1 MASANT
7 LCKKLLNVKNAVVES
22 HDFYTDK
29 AGVQHL
35 RIKARPNKWH
45 QCRCPYCGR
54 KCPKD
59 GLSVKQ
65 HRLWRGL
72 DFGSILVE
80 IEGDT
85 QRIHCPEHG
94 RIVADVPWAYP
105 GSRFTKDFDLTVGW
119 LAVCLPRTAVSE
131 YMRIDWKTVGRCV
144 SRTLHEIE
152 PERNVR
158 LNGLVHIGID
168 ETSFQKG
175 HKYITVVLNHD
186 TNTVV
191 WAAPG
196 HGKKVLEQ
204 FYRLLTPAQL
214 ASIKVVTGDGARWI
228 TDCVNE
234 FTPDCERCVDPFHV
248 VEWAMDALDEVRREV
263 WREAYSEAKQIRKG
277 SRVRRGRP
285 RSDDAETQ
293 AVGRAKAKADQ
304 IKGSAY
310 ALGKAHEKL
319 TDKQRLR
326 LEIIQKEDPR
336 LYRAY
341 LIKESLRLILKMRS
355 VEEAAAEL
363 KRWLWWASHSRIP
376 AMHDLYAKV
385 KRHKEHILNTIR
397 LGLSNARIE
406 AANNKIKLI
415 IRKAFGFRNIDNLL
429 DMVYLVCSDLTIPL
443 PNRSSKPRSPL
454 G

>member
-7 LCKKLLNVKNAVVES
+7 LCKKLLNVKNVVVES
-22 HDFYTDK
+22 HDFYTDI
-29 AGVQHL
+29 AGAQHL
-35 RIKARPNKWH
+35 RIQARPDKRH
-45 QCRCPYCGR
+45 QCRCPYCGK

-65 HRLWRGL
+65 RRLWRSL

-80 IEGDT
+80 IESDT
-85 QRIHCPEHG
+85 QRINCPEHG

-119 LAVCLPRTAVSE
+119 LAVYLPRSAVSE

-152 PERNVR
+152 PERNMR

-168 ETSFQKG
+168 ETSYKKG

-186 TNTVV
+186 TNAVV

-204 FYRLLTPAQL
+204 FYRSLTPEQL

-263 WREAYSEAKQIRKG
+263 WREAYSKAQQLRKG
-277 SRVRRGRP
+277 SPVKRGRP
-285 RSDDAETQ
+285 KDNNAEAE
-293 AVGRAKAKADQ
+293 AVRQSKAKAKQ
-304 IKGSAY
+304 IKGSTY
-310 ALGKAHEKL
+310 VLGKAPENLTENQKL
-319 TDKQRLR
+319 Q
-326 LEIIQKEDPR
+326 LEIIQQEDPR

-341 LIKESLRLILKMRS
+341 LIKERLRLILKIKS
-355 VEEAAAEL
+355 AEEAAVEL

-385 KRHKEHILNTIR
+385 KRHKEHILNAIQM
-397 LGLSNARIE
+397 GLSNARIE

-415 IRKAFGFRNIDNLL
+415 IRKAYGFRNMDHLL

-443 PNRSSKPRSPL
+443 PNRSSLLRNPHE
-454 G
+454 